1 MDPFT
6 PGSLVCGR
14 CGVVYAP
21 DPEWTEDDAAREHEA
36 LFGVPPAEDSAVV
49 CEDCYQAFLRWFKA
63 AFN

>member
-1 MDPFT
+1 M
-6 PGSLVCGR
+6 CGR